1 MAFVFPGSSSR
12 GPSRGPFV
20 APTFPRGGGSASGG
34 GGAGPGPA
42 GARGPAGPPGPGFE
56 GMRSLTEFSPQA
68 DGVTDDTDA
77 LNALFGCG
85 ATHVFIPPGT
95 YKVAGAVVASEDYQF
110 VRMAPG
116 AEFLVDPDSGSVE
129 FAGERQRLSGLSA
142 RVALASSASGGA
154 IKVSGANSK
163 CVDGVSLS
171 VEASVPN
178 FDMLTIAADE
188 VQVSNIDILITGD
201 SAFRFGVNLEGDAS
215 TYVNSVVL
223 RGLNAEM
230 GAPSTDVT
238 YGALLNWKGKGCKVY
253 DLTIRN
259 CGGHTL
265 FPDGVVIIDGTRNK
279 MYDPRIELVTGAKYG
294 IYRKFAAEF
303 LTIVDGI
310 IQGRNNGTYYSGSE
324 GIYSGNAAGH
334 LKLFGTAVTGWEYA
348 HGIHG
353 TCDTPVHVGAVLANN
368 KLGAI
373 KIDSRIEDLANGF
386 ALGDWPVSGLVLHG
400 CYGEAQAAGSS
411 QHFVHV
417 VSGSVPDAS
426 VQGCFV
432 GVAEGS
438 RILKIESSV
447 TGQVG
452 FTFDANRFSVGG
464 AGGEILEP
472 GGSATTVYW
481 RTGNALHNVPALSTD
496 ATKVLRDDTPALVG
510 ATIGSGGIKVG
521 SSGTTQTL
529 QLKYANTANFANAL
543 TAGTSFELTYTV
555 TGALTTDNLQWN
567 VNGAALAANTNLSF
581 HAYISATNTVKLR
594 ARNHSAVDQTGVT
607 GSFFCTVTR
616 YV

>member
-1 MAFVFPGSSSR
+1 MTVPRSRVNSFGVPG
-12 GPSRGPFV
+12 
-20 APTFPRGGGSASGG
+20 PRGA
-34 GGAGPGPA
+34 A
-42 GARGPAGPPGPGFE
+42 GPAGPTGPTGPQ
-56 GMRSLTEFSPQA
+56 GPTGAGGDDGYRANAISEFSASA
-68 DGVTDDTDA
+68 DGSTDDTTA
-77 LNALFGCG
+77 LNNALASG
-85 ATHVFIPPGT
+85 ASHVFLPPGT
-95 YKVAGAVVASEDYQF
+95 YRIAGAVTASAADLT
-110 VRMAPG
+110 VTLAPG
-116 AEFLVDPDSGSVE
+116 AVLAIDNTGSVTFSGARQKIYGLRASLAIAAATTFNAVTVSGLGSLVDGARFDI
-129 FAGERQRLSGLSA
+129 SA
-142 RVALASSASGGA
+142 NMPNATAML
-154 IKVSGANSK
+154 IAN
-163 CVDGVSLS
+163 
-171 VEASVPN
+171 
-178 FDMLTIAADE
+178 DE
-188 VQVSNIDILITGD
+188 IEVRHFEVVVTGD
-201 SAFRFGVNLEGDAS
+201 SAFKYALNLEGAGS
-215 TYVNSVVL
+215 TYVNGVVV
-223 RGLNAEM
+223 RGLLASM
-230 GAPSTDVT
+230 GSPGSAVT
-238 YGALLNWKGKGCKVY
+238 YGALLSWKGKGCKVY

-259 CGGHTL
+259 CGGNTL
-265 FPDGVVIIDGTRNK
+265 FPDGVVIIDGTRNT

-294 IYRKFAAEF
+294 VYRKFAAEF

-368 KLGAI
+368 RLGAI

-400 CYGEAQAAGSS
+400 CYGESQAAGSS

-432 GVAEGS
+432 GVAEDG
-438 RILKIESSV
+438 RILKIESDV

-481 RTGNALHNVPALSTD
+481 RNGNALHNVSALSTD
-496 ATKVLRDDTPALVG
+496 DTKVLRDDTPALVG

-567 VNGAALAANTNLSF
+567 VNGAALAANANLSF

-616 YV
+616 YI